1 MSYNHWLLR
10 CHCSHIFLL
19 NKLQFFMWVRSWFS
33 PLIKENKIFFKINK
47 DPPNND
53 YLMLLTLICTCSSP
67 LRKTNCALID
77 KLVLCWAMPNIRIAT
92 HFLFLKHSFFL
103 LFFHEIWMLFLVFF
117 TFWRDPSC
125 QTRSFFSGMWFLN
138 IGILFSAIY
147 FKVVYIFVFAVISHD
162 SVSWIWN
169 YSCVD

>member
-77 KLVLCWAMPNIRIAT
+77 ELVLCWAMPNIRIAT

-117 TFWRDPSC
+117 TFWTDPSC
-125 QTRSFFSGMWFLN
+125 QKIVASL
-138 IGILFSAIY
+138 
-147 FKVVYIFVFAVISHD
+147 VCD
-162 SVSWIWN
+162 SWILAS
-169 YSCVD
+169 YSLLFISRLCIHLFLLS